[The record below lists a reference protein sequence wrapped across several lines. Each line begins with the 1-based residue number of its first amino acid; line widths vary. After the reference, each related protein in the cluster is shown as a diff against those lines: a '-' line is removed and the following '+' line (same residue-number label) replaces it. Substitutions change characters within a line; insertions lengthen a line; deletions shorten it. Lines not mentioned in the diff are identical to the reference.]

1 MQSHVALYA
10 DQRSAVLA
18 ANSTSTPRDA
28 NFFIKGNISQAG
40 QIFHMSY
47 SSDYN
52 ITRIDENRGERW
64 FCSEV
69 GAEDAGWR
77 VARN

>member
-18 ANSTSTPRDA
+18 ANSTSTPKDA
-28 NFFIKGNISQAG
+28 NFFIKGNILQAG

-69 GAEDAGWR
+69 GAEGAGWR